1 MKKSILASLI
11 ALAAFAALA
20 PAANAGWGGYGYGR
34 YYNGGY
40 RGCDD
45 CGYRTT
51 YHSNWDDCDW

>member
-11 ALAAFAALA
+11 ALAAFAAIA

-40 RGCDD
+40 RSGCDD
-45 CGYRTT
+45 CGYRN
-51 YHSNWDDCDW
+51 YNSWDDCDW